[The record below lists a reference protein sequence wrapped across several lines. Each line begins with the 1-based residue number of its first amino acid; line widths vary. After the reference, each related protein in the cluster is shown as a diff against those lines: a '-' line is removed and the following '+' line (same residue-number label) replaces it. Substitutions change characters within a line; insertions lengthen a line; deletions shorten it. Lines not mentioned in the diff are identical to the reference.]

1 MAALA
6 QQNNNVDEYFEA
18 VKKGDL
24 HEVKAFLR
32 DGKVLPETTNKVCLQ
47 VSLYC
52 KKKLIL
58 ANMSNCVSQGG
69 FQAIHIAT
77 VKGHTEIVEY
87 LLDEHGVSPKAQL
100 QVSKHTSV
108 CVCSSSHE
116 LS

>member
-6 QQNNNVDEYFEA
+6 QQNNNFDEYFEA

-32 DGKVLPETTNKVCLQ
+32 DGQVLPESTNKVCLQ
-47 VSLYC
+47 VLFTV
-52 KKKLIL
+52 KKLVL

>member
-52 KKKLIL
+52 KKNHSCKHVKLRL
-58 ANMSNCVSQGG
+58 TGRVPG
-69 FQAIHIAT
+69 
-77 VKGHTEIVEY
+77 Y
-87 LLDEHGVSPKAQL
+87 
-100 QVSKHTSV
+100 
-108 CVCSSSHE
+108 SHCYSE
-116 LS
+116 GPH